1 MKKIFEKHGVL
12 NCVGA
17 LMDVL
22 AFILFVVAAFV
33 IASFTNFLSNQK
45 ETQNI
50 TLIF

>member
-33 IASFTNFLSNQK
+33 NGATPSCVTSL
-45 ETQNI
+45 
-50 TLIF
+50 LR